1 MKRRLFLVTLLA
13 LLCAAWSLPAQA
25 KKTAAEKAGW
35 KLAVQSY
42 TFHKFTLLEA
52 LDKTSVLGVKYIEA
66 YPGHK
71 IGGKWGD
78 KVFGPQLSADRK
90 SVV

>member
-1 MKRRLFLVTLLA
+1 MKRRFFLLTVLA

-52 LDKTSVLGVKYIEA
+52 LAFLAFGASYGPLRSGMRVSEERDGDF
-66 YPGHK
+66 
-71 IGGKWGD
+71 GGTG
-78 KVFGPQLSADRK
+78 
-90 SVV
+90 